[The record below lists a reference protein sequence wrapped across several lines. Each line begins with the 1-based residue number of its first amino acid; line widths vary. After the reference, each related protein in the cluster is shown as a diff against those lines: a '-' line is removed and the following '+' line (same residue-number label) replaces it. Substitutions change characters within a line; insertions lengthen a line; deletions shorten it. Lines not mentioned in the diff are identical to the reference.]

1 MSALHLPEREASG
14 CTSSRHTAAPLARG
28 QGRIRFARVDGA
40 TALVGAEATSPL
52 QILTPRR
59 RGPSAWA
66 YLANHG
72 GGLVSGDRIA
82 LDVEVGP
89 GAIALLATQAET
101 KVYRAAAGGGAEQRL
116 SARVARGGVLA
127 LLPEPVSP
135 FAGARH
141 AARSRFD
148 LEDGASLAVV
158 DALVA
163 GRSARGERWAF
174 ARHESRNEV
183 RLGGRLVLADAVLLD
198 PAWGGPLADRL
209 GRFDALAVAF
219 ALGPAFAAGARALL
233 ARLGNTPAPAGALF
247 APAPAGAPGT
257 PAAPGG
263 GVVLA
268 ASPLQDGLILRC
280 AADSAERL
288 SGALRAALAFAAEP
302 LGDDPFIRR
311 W

>member
-1 MSALHLPEREASG
+1 MSAIRAMSILHLPPRQAAG
-14 CTSSRHTAAPLARG
+14 CTASRHLAVPRARG

-66 YLANHG
+66 YLASHG
-72 GGLVSGDRIA
+72 GGLVSGDRVA
-82 LDVEVGP
+82 LDVEVGG
-89 GAIALLATQAET
+89 GAIALIATQAET

-116 SARVARGGVLA
+116 TARVARGGVLA

-141 AARSRFD
+141 AARARFE

-183 RLGGRLVLADAVLLD
+183 SVGGRLVLADAVLLD
-198 PAWGGPLADRL
+198 PAWGGPLAARL
-209 GRFDALAVAF
+209 GRFDAIAVAF
-219 ALGPAFAAGARALL
+219 ALGPAFAGGARALL
-233 ARLGNTPAPAGALF
+233 AQLADAPAT
-247 APAPAGAPGT
+247 AGAPGH
-257 PAAPGG
+257 PAAPAA
-263 GVVLA
+263 GVVMA
-268 ASPLQDGLILRC
+268 ASPLRDGLLLRC

-288 SGALRAALAFAAEP
+288 SGALRAALAFAAAP
-302 LGDDPFIRR
+302 LGDDPFVRR